1 MVTARQNDGS
11 MVRTRLESYL
21 AIPRDVLF
29 WLPERKR
36 GKSRRS
42 LFSASEFLSPGS
54 LHFQCAAL
62 AQLLVSVCILPN
74 PSWHVVLAPSPSV
87 AKI

>member
-1 MVTARQNDGS
+1 MA
-11 MVRTRLESYL
+11 RTRLESYL

-29 WLPERKR
+29 WLPERKI

-42 LFSASEFLSPGS
+42 FFSDSVFLSSWSPH
-54 LHFQCAAL
+54 LQIHFAL
-62 AQLLVSVCILPN
+62 VQLLASVCILSSPF
-74 PSWHVVLAPSPSV
+74 WHVLAPSHSI